1 MSDVIC
7 MGILSWLIPQEKY
20 FFTMIEQQSKNVLEG
35 VDALVNMLEHY
46 NEIEKKR
53 DRITHIENE
62 GDKMVHDIF
71 SELNKTF
78 ITPIDR
84 EDITKL
90 TSSLDDILDNL
101 EAVSERL
108 IIYEIKKPP
117 KYMLEFAQV
126 LQKTARN
133 VNEGIH
139 LLRNFKDAKQIRG
152 FCRDVNTLENEGD
165 ILMRKATAELF
176 NKKDPIEIIKTK
188 ELYDHLEA
196 AIDRCEDVADVI
208 GDILVKYT

>member
-1 MSDVIC
+1 MSDVIR

-20 FFTMIEQQSKNVLEG
+20 FFAMIEQQSKNVLEG

>member
-1 MSDVIC
+1 

-53 DRITHIENE
+53 DRIKHIENE

-71 SELNKTF
+71 AELNKTF

-126 LQKTARN
+126 LQKTDRN

>member
-1 MSDVIC
+1 

-20 FFTMIEQQSKNVLEG
+20 FFNMIEQQSKNVLEG

-46 NEIEKKR
+46 NEIENKR
-53 DRITHIENE
+53 DKIKQIENE
-62 GDKMVHDIF
+62 GDKMVHDVF
-71 SELNKTF
+71 AELNKTF

-117 KYMLEFAQV
+117 KYMLEFAQI
-126 LQKTARN
+126 LQKTTRN

-165 ILMRKATAELF
+165 ILLRKATADLF
-176 NKKDPIEIIKTK
+176 TKKDPIEIIKTK
-188 ELYDHLEA
+188 ELYDDLEA

>member
-1 MSDVIC
+1 
-7 MGILSWLIPQEKY
+7 MGLLSWLIPQEKH
-20 FFTMIEQQSKNVLEG
+20 FFDMIERQSENVLQG

-46 NEIEKKR
+46 NEIDKKR
-53 DRITHIENE
+53 EKIKQIENE

-117 KYMLEFAQV
+117 QYMLEFAQI
-126 LQKTARN
+126 LQKTTRN
-133 VNEGIH
+133 VNQGIN
-139 LLRNFKDAKQIRG
+139 LLRNFKEAKQIRG
-152 FCRDVNTLENEGD
+152 FCREVNTLENEGD
-165 ILMRKATAELF
+165 ILLRKATAELF
-176 NKKDPIEIIKTK
+176 KKKDPIEIIKIK
-188 ELYDHLEA
+188 ELYDDMEA

>member
-1 MSDVIC
+1 
-7 MGILSWLIPQEKY
+7 MGILSWLIPQEKH
-20 FFTMIEQQSKNVLEG
+20 FFDMIEQQSKNVLEG

-46 NEIEKKR
+46 NEIDKKR
-53 DRITHIENE
+53 DRIKQIENN

-84 EDITKL
+84 EDISKL

-117 KYMLEFAQV
+117 KYMLEFAQI
-126 LQKTARN
+126 LRKTTYN
-133 VNEGIH
+133 VNEGIG
-139 LLRNFKDAKQIRG
+139 LLRNFKEAKQIQT
-152 FCRDVNTLENEGD
+152 FCKEVNTLENEGD
-165 ILMRKATAELF
+165 ILLRKATAELF
-176 NKKDPIEIIKTK
+176 TRKDPIEIIKTK
-188 ELYDHLEA
+188 ELYDDLEA